1 MLACIAALAGGAMK
15 LLVIAACVIG
25 SWALF
30 FGVVAA
36 AVYLMAGILR

>member
-1 MLACIAALAGGAMK
+1 MR
-15 LLVIAACVIG
+15 LLVIAAFAVG